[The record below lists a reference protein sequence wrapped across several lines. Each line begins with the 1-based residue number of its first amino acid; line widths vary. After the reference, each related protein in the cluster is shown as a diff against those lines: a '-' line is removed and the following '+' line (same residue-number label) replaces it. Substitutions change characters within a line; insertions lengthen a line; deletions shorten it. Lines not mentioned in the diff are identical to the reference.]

1 MNKPPRSH
9 PAFYSKSGGILKRAP
24 MDATD
29 YLNAND
35 SLAALLPAVHR
46 MVALQKDCAT
56 LLPAMFGACD
66 IVHFE
71 GGNLVLAVP
80 NAAVAAR
87 LKQQLPKLQ
96 DGLVKLGWQVNA
108 IRLKV
113 QVGKIPEKSTTQAP
127 KQPLPATAV
136 TAFAELADA
145 LEDTPANA
153 ALRQAL
159 AAMVARRTNRT

>member
-1 MNKPPRSH
+1 MNKPPRPPS
-9 PAFYSKSGGILKRAP
+9 AFFSKPGGILNRAP
-24 MDATD
+24 MDATA
-29 YLNAND
+29 YLHAND
-35 SLAALLPAVHR
+35 RLAALLPAVNR

-56 LLPAMFGACD
+56 LLPAMFKAWD

-96 DGLVKLGWQVNA
+96 DGLSKLGWQVNA

-113 QVGKIPEKSTTQAP
+113 QVAKIPEKSSTQAP
-127 KQPLPATAV
+127 KQTLPPTAV

-145 LEDTPANA
+145 IEDTPANA

-159 AAMVARRTNRT
+159 AAMVARRRRT